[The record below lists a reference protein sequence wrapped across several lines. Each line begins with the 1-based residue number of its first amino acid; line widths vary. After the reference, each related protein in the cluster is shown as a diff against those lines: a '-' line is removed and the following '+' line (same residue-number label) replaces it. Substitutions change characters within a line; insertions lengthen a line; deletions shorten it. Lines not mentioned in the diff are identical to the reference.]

1 MLDKKTN
8 AVLHLLSEQA
18 GEGYNVLE
26 KRALLQQIPEKF
38 ALDMHGFCSI
48 ISFLKEQKY
57 IDVKYHD
64 KDTICLSVTEKTRN
78 YLQGWKESTGT
89 KLSNNQFVS
98 LLLCVGACAFVG
110 AFVAM
115 LLGQLIF

>member
-1 MLDKKTN
+1 MLDKRTN
-8 AVLHLLSEQA
+8 AVLQLLNEQA

-26 KRALLQQIPEKF
+26 KRTLLQHVPEKF
-38 ALDMHGFCSI
+38 ALDMREFCSV

-64 KDTICLSVTEKTRN
+64 KDTICLSVTAKTRN
-78 YLQGWKESTGT
+78 YLQGWKDTTGA
-89 KLSNNQFVS
+89 KLGNNQFVS